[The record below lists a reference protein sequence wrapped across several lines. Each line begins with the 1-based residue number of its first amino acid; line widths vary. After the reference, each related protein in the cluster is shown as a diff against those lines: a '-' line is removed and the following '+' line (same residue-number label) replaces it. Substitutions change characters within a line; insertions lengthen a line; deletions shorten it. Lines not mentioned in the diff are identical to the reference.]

1 MIHATFNVVRPQA
14 RDTRVVSISVV
25 IVDDNQP
32 WMTAAAAL
40 LEREGMSVA
49 GVASTSAT
57 ALDDV
62 RDLRPDVV
70 LVDIFLGAENGFEL
84 AKLLTDEED
93 PPPVVILIS
102 SHAEEDFAEL
112 IGASPARGFLSKSQL
127 SAEAIR
133 EKLAA

>member
-1 MIHATFNVVRPQA
+1 
-14 RDTRVVSISVV
+14 VSISVV

-32 WMTAAAAL
+32 WMTAAASL
-40 LEREGMSVA
+40 LEREGISVT
-49 GVASTSAT
+49 GVASTSST
-57 ALDDV
+57 ALKDV
-62 RDLRPDVV
+62 KKLQPDVV
-70 LVDIFLGAENGFEL
+70 LVDIFLGTESGFEL
-84 AKLLTDEED
+84 AQLLTRDED

-127 SAEAIR
+127 SAAAIR